1 MHAHLYDFKVMAP
14 DVKKGGGGGGGGEGV
29 PAGTLNLE
37 NVFDILANALK
48 LQEFFINLSG
58 KNLM

>member
-1 MHAHLYDFKVMAP
+1 M
-14 DVKKGGGGGGGGEGV
+14 